1 LALFG
6 QLFEGDRSEDMAKR
20 DYYEVLGVDKNA
32 DEGTIKKAYRKLAM
46 QYHPDKNP
54 DNKEAEEKFKEAS
67 EAYEVLSDKDKKQLY
82 DQYGHAG
89 VESQFGAGGFSWE
102 NFTHRGDLND
112 IFGDGFSSIFETLFG
127 GGFGGRS
134 SGRASNRG
142 EDLQIELSLTLKEI
156 ATGTEKKIKIGTKEA
171 CDKCGGSGSADSQ
184 VETCS
189 QCRGTGQV
197 RQVRQSLFGQM
208 QTVSECPSC
217 RGEGKIIKNKCSKCY
232 GEGRMG
238 SVKEINVK
246 IPAGVEENQY
256 IRLRGQGNVGPRG
269 GSRGDILVL
278 IHEKQDDLFER
289 HGNDIVMEYPISVSQ
304 AVLGDEVLVPTLTA
318 KVKMKIPAGTQSG
331 RLFRLKGQ
339 GIQGLNT
346 YSKGDEIVKVI
357 LVTPTKISREEQEIY
372 EKLREFDLKREMK
385 PGKGFFKKLRDYFS

>member
-1 LALFG
+1 
-6 QLFEGDRSEDMAKR
+6 MAKR
-20 DYYEVLGVDKNA
+20 DYYEVLGVDKGA
-32 DEGTIKKAYRKLAM
+32 DEGSIKKAYRKLAM

-67 EAYEVLSDKDKKQLY
+67 EAYEVLSDKDKRQLY

-89 VESQFGAGGFSWE
+89 VENQFGAGGFSWD
-102 NFTHRGDLND
+102 NFTHRSDLND

-127 GGFGGRS
+127 GGFGSRS
-134 SGRASNRG
+134 SGRSSNRG
-142 EDLQIELSLTLKEI
+142 EDLQIELSLSLKEI
-156 ATGTEKKIKIGTKEA
+156 ATGTEKKIKISTKEA
-171 CDKCGGSGSADSQ
+171 CDKCNGTGSADGQ
-184 VETCS
+184 VESCQ

-217 RGEGKIIKNKCSKCY
+217 RGEGKIIKNRCSKCY

-256 IRLRGQGNVGPRG
+256 IRLRGQGNIGPRG
-269 GSRGDILVL
+269 GTRGDILVL
-278 IHEKQDDLFER
+278 IHEKQDNLFER
-289 HGNDIVMEYPISVSQ
+289 HGNDIVMEFPISVSQ
-304 AVLGDEVLVPTLTA
+304 AVLGDEVLVPTLTG
-318 KVKMKIPAGTQSG
+318 KVKMKIPSGTQSG

-346 YSKGDEIVKVI
+346 YSKGDEIVKVV
-357 LVTPTKISREEQEIY
+357 LVTPTKISREEQDIY

>member
-1 LALFG
+1 
-6 QLFEGDRSEDMAKR
+6 MAKR
-20 DYYEVLGVDKNA
+20 DYYEVLGVDKGA
-32 DEGTIKKAYRKLAM
+32 DEGSIKKAYRKLAM

-67 EAYEVLSDKDKKQLY
+67 EAYEVLSDKDKRQLY

-89 VESQFGAGGFSWE
+89 VENQFGAGGFSWD
-102 NFTHRGDLND
+102 NFTHRSDLND

-134 SGRASNRG
+134 SGRSSNRG
-142 EDLQIELSLTLKEI
+142 EDLQIELSLSLKEI
-156 ATGTEKKIKIGTKEA
+156 ATGTEKKIKISTKEA
-171 CDKCGGSGSADSQ
+171 CDKCNGTGSADGQ
-184 VETCS
+184 VESCQ

-217 RGEGKIIKNKCSKCY
+217 RGEGKIIKNRCSKCY

-256 IRLRGQGNVGPRG
+256 IRLRGQGNIGPRG
-269 GSRGDILVL
+269 GTRGDILVL

-289 HGNDIVMEYPISVSQ
+289 HGNDIVMEFPISVSQ
-304 AVLGDEVLVPTLTA
+304 AVLGDEVLVPTLTG
-318 KVKMKIPAGTQSG
+318 KVKMKIPSGTQSG

-346 YSKGDEIVKVI
+346 YSKGDEIVKVV
-357 LVTPTKISREEQEIY
+357 LVTPTKISREEQDIY

>member
-1 LALFG
+1 
-6 QLFEGDRSEDMAKR
+6 MAKR

-269 GSRGDILVL
+269 GLRGDILVL

>member
-1 LALFG
+1 
-6 QLFEGDRSEDMAKR
+6 MAKR

-357 LVTPTKISREEQEIY
+357 LVTPTKISREEQDIY

>member
-1 LALFG
+1 
-6 QLFEGDRSEDMAKR
+6 MAKR
-20 DYYEVLGVDKNA
+20 DYYEVLGVDKTA
-32 DEGTIKKAYRKLAM
+32 DEATVKKAYRKLAM

-67 EAYEVLSDKDKKQLY
+67 EAYEVLSDKEKKQLY

-102 NFTHRGDLND
+102 NFSHRGDLND
-112 IFGDGFSSIFETLFG
+112 IFGDGFSSIFESLFG

-134 SGRASNRG
+134 SGRSSNRG
-142 EDLQIELSLTLKEI
+142 EDLQIELSLSLKEI
-156 ATGTEKKIKIGTKEA
+156 ATGTEKKIKIGTKEP
-171 CDKCGGSGSADSQ
+171 CDKCKGSGSADGQ
-184 VETCS
+184 VENCS

-208 QTVSECPSC
+208 QTVGECPSC
-217 RGEGKIIKNKCSKCY
+217 RGEGKIIKTKCSKCY

-238 SVKEINVK
+238 GVKEINVK

-256 IRLRGQGNVGPRG
+256 IRLRGQGNIGPRG
-269 GSRGDILVL
+269 GERGDILVL

-289 HGNDIVMEYPISVSQ
+289 HGNDIVVEYPVSVSQ
-304 AVLGDEVLVPTLTA
+304 AVLGDEVLVPTLTG

-346 YSKGDEIVKVI
+346 YSKGDEIVKVV
-357 LVTPTKISREEQEIY
+357 LVTATKISREEQELY
-372 EKLREFDLKREMK
+372 EKLREHDLKRELK